1 MAISIPDRRASY
13 TVASRIAASLPDDIA
28 ALRRESDQLT
38 VTIESLEHALAV
50 LSPDGDEHSP
60 TTPEEPTTTKE
71 PVARKRVRAGK
82 PGRVAVL
89 GGGSI
94 TKGIVQLLGSDPE
107 REWQFAEIVAALKNG
122 GVVSKNIEG
131 SVRNTLARLHRT
143 DKIAIPTR
151 GRYQAIR

>member
-13 TVASRIAASLPDDIA
+13 TVASRIAASLSDDIA
-28 ALRRESDQLT
+28 ALRRESDQLAL
-38 VTIESLEHALAV
+38 TIESLEHALAV
-50 LSPDGDEHSP
+50 LSPDGGEHSP
-60 TTPEEPTTTKE
+60 ATTKE
-71 PVARKRVRAGK
+71 PVARKRVRTAKAGQ
-82 PGRVAVL
+82 VAVV

-107 REWQFAEIVAALKNG
+107 REWQVAEIVAALKDG

-143 DKIAIPTR
+143 DKIAIPAR
-151 GRYQAIR
+151 GRYQAIS

>member
-1 MAISIPDRRASY
+1 MPISIPDRRASY
-13 TVASRIAASLPDDIA
+13 TVASRIAASLSDDIA

-38 VTIESLEHALAV
+38 LTIESLEHALAV
-50 LSPDGDEHSP
+50 LSPNGGEHSP
-60 TTPEEPTTTKE
+60 TTTKE
-71 PVARKRVRAGK
+71 SVAHKRVRAGK
-82 PGRVAVL
+82 PGRVAVA

-107 REWQFAEIVAALKNG
+107 REWQVAEIVAALKDG

-143 DKIAIPTR
+143 DKIAIPAR
-151 GRYQAIR
+151 GRYQAIS

>member
-50 LSPDGDEHSP
+50 LSPDGGEHSP
-60 TTPEEPTTTKE
+60 TTPQEPTTPEE
-71 PVARKRVRAGK
+71 PVAHKRVRAGK
-82 PGRVAVL
+82 PGRVAVA

-107 REWQFAEIVAALKNG
+107 REWQVAEIVAALKDG

-151 GRYQAIR
+151 GRYQAIS

>member
-13 TVASRIAASLPDDIA
+13 TVASRIAASLSDDIA

-38 VTIESLEHALAV
+38 LTIESLEHALAV
-50 LSPDGDEHSP
+50 LSPDGGEHSP
-60 TTPEEPTTTKE
+60 TTPEEP
-71 PVARKRVRAGK
+71 VALKRVRAGK
-82 PGRVAVL
+82 PGRVAVA

-107 REWQFAEIVAALKNG
+107 REWQVAEIVAALKDG

-143 DKIAIPTR
+143 DKIVIPAR
-151 GRYQAIR
+151 GRYQAIS

>member
-28 ALRRESDQLT
+28 ALRRESDQLAL
-38 VTIESLEHALAV
+38 TIKSLEHALAV
-50 LSPDGDEHSP
+50 LSPDGGEHSP
-60 TTPEEPTTTKE
+60 TTPEEPATTKE

-82 PGRVAVL
+82 PGRVAVA

-107 REWQFAEIVAALKNG
+107 REWQVAEIVAALKDG

-143 DKIAIPTR
+143 DKIAIPAR
-151 GRYQAIR
+151 GRYQAIS